1 MSRALL
7 KLSGEA
13 LGGSQGFGYDSKI
26 LNFLSLEIKKLV
38 SIGHSVGLVLGGGN
52 LVRGSGFAEVGDDRV
67 VGDQMGMLATIM
79 NALALSSFLNRNQIA
94 NKVFSA
100 RGIAG
105 VAQDYDKNDALE
117 VLSSG
122 RVGIFAGGTG
132 NPFFTTDT
140 AACLRAIEL
149 QCDIVVK
156 ATNVDGVYSSDPNT
170 DRLAKKYD
178 AITFNEIIEKDLSVM
193 DMTAVLLC
201 RDHKMPIIVC
211 NIDREDNLLKAV
223 SGDPVGTKV
232 S

>member
-1 MSRALL
+1 MSRVLL

-26 LNFLSLEIKKLV
+26 LHFLSLEINKLV

-52 LVRGSGFAEVGDDRV
+52 LVRGSGFAELGDDRV

-79 NALALSSFLNRNQIA
+79 NALALSSFLNRNQIV

-156 ATNVDGVYSSDPNT
+156 ATNVDGVYSSDPKT
-170 DRLAKKYD
+170 DRFAKKYD
-178 AITFNEIIEKDLSVM
+178 SITFNEVIEKDLSVM

-223 SGDPVGTKV
+223 NGDPVGTKV

>member
-1 MSRALL
+1 MSRVLL

-26 LNFLSLEIKKLV
+26 LHFLSQEINKLV

-52 LVRGSGFAEVGDDRV
+52 LVRGSGFAELGDDRV

-79 NALALSSFLNRNQIA
+79 NALALSSFLNRNQIV

-156 ATNVDGVYSSDPNT
+156 ATNVDGVYSSDPKT
-170 DRLAKKYD
+170 DRFAKKYD
-178 AITFNEIIEKDLSVM
+178 SITFNEVIEKDLSVM

-223 SGDPVGTKV
+223 NGDPVGTKV

>member
-1 MSRALL
+1 MSRVLL

-26 LNFLSLEIKKLV
+26 LHFLSLEIKKLV

-52 LVRGSGFAEVGDDRV
+52 LVRGSGFAELGDDRV

-79 NALALSSFLNRNQIA
+79 NALALSSFLNRNQIV

-223 SGDPVGTKV
+223 NGDPVGTKV

>member
-1 MSRALL
+1 MSRVLL

-13 LGGSQGFGYDSKI
+13 LGGSQGFGFDSKI
-26 LNFLSLEIKKLV
+26 LHFLSLEISKLIAV
-38 SIGHSVGLVLGGGN
+38 GHSVGLVLGGGN
-52 LVRGSGFAEVGDDRV
+52 LVRGSGFAELSDDRV

-79 NALALSSFLNRNQIA
+79 NALALSSFLNRNQVV

-100 RGIAG
+100 LGIAG
-105 VAQDYDKNDALE
+105 VVKDYDKNDARE

-122 RVGIFAGGTG
+122 SVGIFAGGTG

-149 QCDIVVK
+149 QCDLVVK
-156 ATNVDGVYSSDPNT
+156 ATNVEGVYSSDPNT
-170 DRLAKKYD
+170 DKSAKKYD
-178 AITFNEIIEKDLSVM
+178 EITFNEVIENDLSVM
-193 DMTAVLLC
+193 DMTAVVLC

-211 NIDREDNLLKAV
+211 NIDREDNLLKAAN
-223 SGDPVGTKV
+223 GDPVGTRV

>member
-1 MSRALL
+1 MSRVLL

-13 LGGSQGFGYDSKI
+13 LGGSQGFGYDSNI
-26 LNFLSLEIKKLV
+26 LHFLSLEINKLV

-52 LVRGSGFAEVGDDRV
+52 LVRGSGFAELGDDRV
-67 VGDQMGMLATIM
+67 VGDQMGMLATVM
-79 NALALSSFLNRNQIA
+79 NALALSSFLNRNQIV

-211 NIDREDNLLKAV
+211 NIDREDNLLKAAD
-223 SGDPVGTKV
+223 GDPVGTKV

>member
-1 MSRALL
+1 MSRVLL

-13 LGGSQGFGYDSKI
+13 LGGSQGFGFDSKI
-26 LNFLSLEIKKLV
+26 LHFLSLEISKLIAV
-38 SIGHSVGLVLGGGN
+38 GHSVGLVLGGGN
-52 LVRGSGFAEVGDDRV
+52 LVRGSGFAELSDDRV

-79 NALALSSFLNRNQIA
+79 NALALSSFLNRNQVV

-100 RGIAG
+100 LGIAG
-105 VAQDYDKNDALE
+105 VAKDYDKNDALE

-122 RVGIFAGGTG
+122 SVGIFAGGTG

-149 QCDIVVK
+149 QCDLVVK
-156 ATNVDGVYSSDPNT
+156 ATNVEGVYSSDPNT
-170 DRLAKKYD
+170 DKLAKKYD
-178 AITFNEIIEKDLSVM
+178 EITFNEVIENDLSVM
-193 DMTAVLLC
+193 DMTAVVLW

-211 NIDREDNLLKAV
+211 NIDREDNLLKAAN
-223 SGDPVGTKV
+223 GDPVGTRV

>member
-1 MSRALL
+1 LSRVLL

-26 LNFLSLEIKKLV
+26 LHFLSLEINKLV

-52 LVRGSGFAEVGDDRV
+52 LVRGSGFAELGDDRV

-79 NALALSSFLNRNQIA
+79 NALAFSSFLNRNQIV

-156 ATNVDGVYSSDPNT
+156 ATNVDGVYSSDPKT
-170 DRLAKKYD
+170 DRFAKKYD
-178 AITFNEIIEKDLSVM
+178 SITFNEVIEKDLSVM

-223 SGDPVGTKV
+223 NGDPVGTKV

>member
-1 MSRALL
+1 MSRVLL

-26 LNFLSLEIKKLV
+26 LHFLSLEINKLV

-52 LVRGSGFAEVGDDRV
+52 LVRGSGFAELGDDRV

-79 NALALSSFLNRNQIA
+79 NALALSSFLNRNQIV

-105 VAQDYDKNDALE
+105 VAQDYDKNEALE

-156 ATNVDGVYSSDPNT
+156 ATNVDGVYSSDPKT
-170 DRLAKKYD
+170 DSFAKKYD
-178 AITFNEIIEKDLSVM
+178 SITFNEVIEKDLSVM

-223 SGDPVGTKV
+223 NGDPVGTKV

>member
-1 MSRALL
+1 MSRVLL

-26 LNFLSLEIKKLV
+26 LHFLSLEINKLV

-67 VGDQMGMLATIM
+67 VGDQMGMLATVM
-79 NALALSSFLNRNQIA
+79 NALALSSFLNRNQIV

-117 VLSSG
+117 ALSSG

-211 NIDREDNLLKAV
+211 NIDREDNLLKAAN
-223 SGDPVGTKV
+223 GDPVGTKV

>member
-1 MSRALL
+1 MSRVLL

-26 LNFLSLEIKKLV
+26 LHFLSREINKLV

-52 LVRGSGFAEVGDDRV
+52 LVRGSGFAELGDDRV
-67 VGDQMGMLATIM
+67 LGDQMGMLATIM
-79 NALALSSFLNRNQIA
+79 NALALSSFLNRNQVV

-100 RGIAG
+100 RGIPG

-117 VLSSG
+117 VMLSG

-149 QCDIVVK
+149 RCDIVVK
-156 ATNVDGVYSSDPNT
+156 ATNVDGVYSSDPKT
-170 DRLAKKYD
+170 DRFAKKYD
-178 AITFNEIIEKDLSVM
+178 TITFNEVIEKDLSVM

-211 NIDREDNLLKAV
+211 NIDREDNLLKAAN
-223 SGDPVGTKV
+223 GEPVGTKV

>member
-1 MSRALL
+1 MSRVLL

-13 LGGSQGFGYDSKI
+13 LGGSQGFGYESKI
-26 LNFLSLEIKKLV
+26 LHFLSQEINKLV

-52 LVRGSGFAEVGDDRV
+52 LVRGSGFAELGDDRV

-79 NALALSSFLNRNQIA
+79 NALALSSFLNRNQIV

-156 ATNVDGVYSSDPNT
+156 ATNVDGVYSSDPKT
-170 DRLAKKYD
+170 DRFAKKYD
-178 AITFNEIIEKDLSVM
+178 SITFNEVIEKDLSVM

-223 SGDPVGTKV
+223 NGDPVGTKV

>member
-1 MSRALL
+1 M
-7 KLSGEA
+7 
-13 LGGSQGFGYDSKI
+13 GGSQGFGFDSKI
-26 LNFLSLEIKKLV
+26 LHFLSLEVSKLIAV
-38 SIGHSVGLVLGGGN
+38 GHSVGLVLGGGN
-52 LVRGSGFAEVGDDRV
+52 LVRGSGFAELNDDRV

-79 NALALSSFLNRNQIA
+79 NALALSSFLNRNQVV

-100 RGIAG
+100 LGIAS
-105 VAQDYDKNDALE
+105 VVKDYDKNDALE

-122 RVGIFAGGTG
+122 GVGIFAGGTG

-149 QCDIVVK
+149 QCDLVVK
-156 ATNVDGVYSSDPNT
+156 ATNVEGVYSSDPNT
-170 DRLAKKYD
+170 DKSAKKYD
-178 AITFNEIIEKDLSVM
+178 EITFNEVIENDLSVM

-211 NIDREDNLLKAV
+211 NIDREDNLLKAAN
-223 SGDPVGTKV
+223 GDPVGTRV

>member
-1 MSRALL
+1 MSRVLL

-26 LNFLSLEIKKLV
+26 LHFLSLEIKKLV

-52 LVRGSGFAEVGDDRV
+52 LVRGSGFAELGDDRV

-79 NALALSSFLNRNQIA
+79 NALALSSFLNRNQIV

-156 ATNVDGVYSSDPNT
+156 ATNVDGVYSSDPKT

-178 AITFNEIIEKDLSVM
+178 AITFNEVIKKDLSVM

>member
-1 MSRALL
+1 MSRVLL

-26 LNFLSLEIKKLV
+26 LHFLSQEINKLV

-52 LVRGSGFAEVGDDRV
+52 LVRGSGFAELGDDRV

-79 NALALSSFLNRNQIA
+79 NALAFSSFLNRNQIV

-156 ATNVDGVYSSDPNT
+156 ATNVDGVYSSDPKT
-170 DRLAKKYD
+170 DRFAKKYD
-178 AITFNEIIEKDLSVM
+178 SITFNEVIEKDLSVM

-211 NIDREDNLLKAV
+211 NIDTEDNLLKAV
-223 SGDPVGTKV
+223 NGDPVGTKV